1 MKAVSLMRM
10 DDLETDLI
18 ERFPNVDFVFTT
30 GVSSINNEDKQTLDI
45 LFGYDSD
52 LDAEFLSDC
61 PNLKWIAWY
70 STGVNNLPLKFI
82 DENNIKLTNGKGV
95 HAKQMSE
102 FIFAY
107 ILDDYK
113 KMRTSYLN
121 QIKKHYDSK
130 MSGKRLSGQRLLFLG
145 TGSIAQ
151 NTAKIANTMNMEV
164 LGINTNAHSVEDFS
178 KTYAIKDL
186 KDVISEA
193 DIIVNTLPETN
204 ETIHLLRKSHF
215 ELMKNEALFI
225 NVGRGTIVKEEVL
238 VEVLNEKLIR
248 HAYLDVF
255 ENEPLTSENPL
266 YELENVTITAH
277 ITGNGSENNA
287 EVTEIFIENLTSIL
301 NNNKLIE
308 NLVDPKSGY

>member
-10 DDLETDLI
+10 GDLETDLT

-30 GVSSINNEDKQTLDI
+30 GVSSINTQDKQNLDI
-45 LFGYDSD
+45 LFGYDSN
-52 LDAEFLSDC
+52 LDATFLSDC
-61 PNLKWIAWY
+61 PNLKWLAWY

-151 NTAKIANTMNMEV
+151 NTTKIANTMNMEV
-164 LGINTNAHSVEDFS
+164 IGINTDAHSVEGFS

-186 KDVISEA
+186 KEVISEA
-193 DIIVNTLPETN
+193 DIIVNTLPETS
-204 ETIHLLRKSHF
+204 ETIHLLTKNHF
-215 ELMKNEALFI
+215 ELMKNDALFI

-238 VEVLNEKLIR
+238 VEALKEELIR

-255 ENEPLTSENPL
+255 ENEPLTPENPL

-277 ITGNGSENNA
+277 ITGNGSENKA
-287 EVTEIFIENLTSIL
+287 EVTQIFIKNLTSIL
-301 NNNKLIE
+301 NNNELIE

>member
-52 LDAEFLSDC
+52 LDAGFLSDC

-121 QIKKHYDSK
+121 QIKKHYDSN

-164 LGINTNAHSVEDFS
+164 LGINTNAHIVEGFS

-186 KDVISEA
+186 KEVISEA

-204 ETIHLLRKSHF
+204 ETIHLLTKNHF

-277 ITGNGSENNA
+277 ITGNGSENKA